1 MIGYFGLSVY
11 SNACAEPGFTPPW
24 YSVTWRAV
32 TLNFCTRLAPTSSAS
47 SPASTVKPGGTGRP
61 TITMYVGSLPAYLT
75 VAFARSRSAVERL
88 VRS

>member
-32 TLNFCTRLAPTSSAS
+32 TLNFCTRFAPTSSAN
-47 SPASTVKPGGTGRP
+47 SPASAVKPGGTGRS
-61 TITMYVGSLPAYLT
+61 TITMYVGPLPLYYT
-75 VAFARSRSAVERL
+75 VAFGRSTSLVDSQ

>member
-11 SNACAEPGFTPPW
+11 SNACEETGFTSPR
-24 YSVTWRAV
+24 YNVTWRAA
-32 TLNFCTRLAPTSSAS
+32 TLNFCTRFAPTSSVN

-61 TITMYVGSLPAYLT
+61 TITMYVGSLPAYFT
-75 VAFARSRSAVERL
+75 VAFARSTSAVDRL